1 MENNMVYTE
10 EQLKQMGVTPGQTA
24 GQVNMMGLNIDLS
37 KTIGDML
44 ADQYIAQLSPE
55 NTKILMDFITQD
67 LFKTESRYDYSESI
81 FKEILVVKE
90 GKKNNWGETTKYS
103 IGEMIRDRFNKRIEE
118 ELIKKV
124 DEIIATADYQERI
137 DKIANDLVDY
147 SITGYADDMKN
158 RIRERLVGGVIDPYP
173 SYGGMNLRDLIHQ
186 CISERMG

>member
-1 MENNMVYTE
+1 MENNIIVTE
-10 EQLKQMGVTPGQTA
+10 DQLKQMGVQPGQTA

-44 ADQYIAQLSPE
+44 ADQYIAQLTPE
-55 NTKILMDFITQD
+55 NVKTLMDFITQD
-67 LFKTESRYDYSESI
+67 LFTPGSRYDSVEGVY
-81 FKEILVVKE
+81 KNVLVVKE
-90 GKKNNWGETTKYS
+90 GKKNNWGEIIKYS
-103 IGEMIRDRFNKRIEE
+103 IGEMIRTEFNKRIEK

-124 DEIIATADYQERI
+124 EEIIATTDYQERI

-173 SYGGMNLRDLIHQ
+173 TYGGMNLKELIHQ
-186 CISERMG
+186 CINERMG